1 MAIRLR
7 REQLILFGVFFH
19 DIRLHRYEIHGKT
32 DLTRVAVCQESAM
45 EGDWAKETV
54 YTKE

>member
-7 REQLILFGVFFH
+7 REQLILFGVFFYY
-19 DIRLHRYEIHGKT
+19 IQLHRYEVHGKT
-32 DLTRVAVCQESAM
+32 DLTRIAVCQESAM
-45 EGDWAKETV
+45 KGDWAKETV